1 MHSPAEVALH
11 LMESTPAD
19 ELEQQQ
25 RCSYL
30 LLSLLLL
37 LLVLTCLP
45 QALAQL

>member
-11 LMESTPAD
+11 LMESTPTD

-37 LLVLTCLP
+37 LVLTCLP